1 MKKSSIFKILTLFLT
16 FIIFSCCSGCLIFA
30 IAKESKQKDIQ
41 HWIEIQKERK
51 AQADALIPEIDGY
64 IFEALPQDAFVNQED
79 WESKGFIHQHN
90 FFNWEKS
97 FYYYYNKQKTETSF
111 IVTVRT
117 NSGKVFNKIIIDIN
131 EYEERLSK
139 YFKVFPLTS
148 ATELEIINMDGEFFL
163 VSWMPYKQV
172 GRTLA
177 GPPALF
183 LLDFENNTMLYV
195 GYAKGWLEYEIEHG
209 KFYTTNICYKLTKE
223 G

>member
-1 MKKSSIFKILTLFLT
+1 MKKSAIFKILTLFLT
-16 FIIFSCCSGCLIFA
+16 FVIFSCCSGCLIFA

-41 HWIEIQKERK
+41 RWKEIQKERK

-90 FFNWEKS
+90 FFNWGK
-97 FYYYYNKQKTETSF
+97 FHYYYKKQKTETSF

-117 NSGKVFNKIIIDIN
+117 NSGKVFNEIIIDIN

-139 YFKVFPLTS
+139 YFEIFS
-148 ATELEIINMDGEFFL
+148 EYAASEESIINKDGEFFL
-163 VSWMPYKQV
+163 VSWMPYKRV
-172 GRTLA
+172 GMRNLA
-177 GPPALF
+177 GPPGLF
-183 LLDFENNTMLYV
+183 LLDFENNTMLYA

-209 KFYTTNICYKLTKE
+209 EFHTTNICYKLTKK
-223 G
+223 

>member
-1 MKKSSIFKILTLFLT
+1 MKKSAIFKILTLFLT
-16 FIIFSCCSGCLIFA
+16 FVIFSCCSGCLIFA

-41 HWIEIQKERK
+41 RWKEIQKERK

-90 FFNWEKS
+90 FFNWGK
-97 FYYYYNKQKTETSF
+97 FHYYYKKQKTETSF

-117 NSGKVFNKIIIDIN
+117 NSGKVFNEIIIDIN

-139 YFKVFPLTS
+139 YFEIFSEYS
-148 ATELEIINMDGEFFL
+148 ASEESIINKDGEFFL
-163 VSWMPYKQV
+163 VSWMPYKRV
-172 GRTLA
+172 GMRNLA
-177 GPPALF
+177 GPPGLF
-183 LLDFENNTMLYV
+183 LLDFENNTMLYA

-209 KFYTTNICYKLTKE
+209 EFHTTNICYKLTKK
-223 G
+223 